1 MGAIKYS
8 VKSVAG
14 HKLIMRIMAAKAG
27 VKSRNPQF
35 LNDDDGWGWG
45 WEWG

>member
-14 HKLIMRIMAAKAG
+14 HKLIMWIMAAKAG
-27 VKSRNPQF
+27 VKSRDPQF
-35 LNDDDGWGWG
+35 DNDGNGW
-45 WEWG
+45 